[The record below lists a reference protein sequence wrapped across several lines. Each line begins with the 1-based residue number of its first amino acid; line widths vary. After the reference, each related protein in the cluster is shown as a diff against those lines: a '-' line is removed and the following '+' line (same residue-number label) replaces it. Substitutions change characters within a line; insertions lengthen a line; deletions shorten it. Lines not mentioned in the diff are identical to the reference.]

1 MFNKDH
7 KLSLARFG
15 MILVLLAGMLAATP
29 VSQVRA
35 ATLTV
40 TTTSDSGPGS
50 LRQAMMDAASGTTIR
65 FDPSLA
71 GQTITLSTPVNLTN
85 KRLILDGSGLSPQVT
100 ISGGGFNLNGPTVG
114 MDIYDLTLS
123 GFGVPLIF
131 RTDMTIRNSILKD
144 FTTDVLY
151 AKRPC
156 LADDCQ

>member
-100 ISGGGFNLNGPTVG
+100 ISGRGFNLNWANCRHGYLRFDPFRFRRSINIPYG
-114 MDIYDLTLS
+114 YDY
-123 GFGVPLIF
+123 PE
-131 RTDMTIRNSILKD
+131 
-144 FTTDVLY
+144 
-151 AKRPC
+151 
-156 LADDCQ
+156 